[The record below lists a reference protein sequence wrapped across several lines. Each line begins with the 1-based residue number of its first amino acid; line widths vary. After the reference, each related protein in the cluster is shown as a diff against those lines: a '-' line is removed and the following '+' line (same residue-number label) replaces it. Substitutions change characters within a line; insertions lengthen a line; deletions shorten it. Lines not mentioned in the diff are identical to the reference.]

1 MTPEKFSQL
10 DPVIHSR
17 VRLGVLSILASVK
30 DASFAYLKEN
40 IGTTD
45 GNLSANLTRLEGEG
59 YIKVEKT
66 FVGKKPLTTCRITGK
81 GRKAF
86 SEYLQTLESLLPLK
100 GR

>member
-1 MTPEKFSQL
+1 MAPEKFSQL

-30 DASFAYLKEN
+30 DASFAYLKDK

-45 GNLSANLTRLEGEG
+45 GNLSANLTRLESED
-59 YIKVEKT
+59 YIKVKKS
-66 FVGKKPLTTCRITGK
+66 FAGKKPLTTCSITGK

-86 SEYLQTLESLLPLK
+86 SGYLRILANLLPLNNS
-100 GR
+100 

>member
-17 VRLGVLSILASVK
+17 VRLGILTILASVK
-30 DASFAYLKEN
+30 DASFAYLKDK

-59 YIKVEKT
+59 YISVKKT
-66 FVGKKPLTTCRITGK
+66 FAGKKPLTTCRITGK
-81 GRKAF
+81 GRVAF
-86 SEYLQTLESLLPLK
+86 SEYLRTLENLLPLK
-100 GR
+100 TE

>member
-30 DASFAYLKEN
+30 DASFVYLKEN

-45 GNLSANLTRLEGEG
+45 GNLSANLTRLEAEG
-59 YIKVEKT
+59 YIKAEKT
-66 FVGKKPLTTCRITGK
+66 FVGKKPLTTCRLTDK

-86 SEYLQTLESLLPLK
+86 SGYLDTLESLLPLK
-100 GR
+100 SR